1 MLVIIE
7 GLLKRRVLHAACY
20 IFDDG
25 WRPPVAPP
33 RAQGPGSRV
42 HSQCSVVHVRPRAL
56 SFISPSHKQ
65 ESCVARF
72 HTCAKIKDKHT
83 LLVFYE
89 HSLVS
94 LNLYWQTFYIR
105 EDGGSGRQT
114 LGLALSHAAL
124 HCCLLSPDP
133 LHRCA
138 NCAVCADVALKLR
151 HV

>member
-83 LLVFYE
+83 LKYCFYE
-89 HSLVS
+89 CSLSSFSQPVLANVLHKRRWRFWAS
-94 LNLYWQTFYIR
+94 NPWSR
-105 EDGGSGRQT
+105 
-114 LGLALSHAAL
+114 ALSCSTAL
-124 HCCLLSPDP
+124 LP
-133 LHRCA
+133 LVPRPTTQ
-138 NCAVCADVALKLR
+138 VR
-151 HV
+151 